1 MTFYT
6 DLEKIH
12 KLGEIKEKLV
22 ELRKEKVDGVML
34 RSRCRYQDLGEKPS
48 KYFFFNL
55 ESRNFI
61 NKVITKLVDEDG
73 SEFINTQD
81 VLNCQKRFYENLY
94 DSNNNISDNPIESE
108 IGENLNELT
117 DFESE
122 KLEGN
127 ITFSE
132 LSSALK
138 NMKNDKSSG
147 LDGFTVEF
155 F

>member
-1 MTFYT
+1 M
-6 DLEKIH
+6 EK
-12 KLGEIKEKLV
+12 
-22 ELRKEKVDGVML
+22 
-34 RSRCRYQDLGEKPS
+34 KPS
-48 KYFFFNL
+48 KYFFNL
-55 ESRNFI
+55 ESRNFT

-108 IGENLNELT
+108 IGENLNKLSG
-117 DFESE
+117 FESE

-132 LSSALK
+132 LSSAFK
-138 NMKNDKSSG
+138 NMKNDKSPG

-155 F
+155 FFNFSGLILVCLF